1 MVAPV
6 RIVGVVFTV
15 VTIVVGELSPIVV
28 VIASPNWMF
37 TTVTGAAH
45 NFRLEIIGVPVSTP
59 VWVLCILI
67 ATIAVV
73 ICEFVAIFI
82 QIKVD
87 ALCKITLLR
96 SIVAIIRFL
105 LLRLRFLLF
114 LRF

>member
-28 VIASPNWMF
+28 IIASPNWMLA
-37 TTVTGAAH
+37 TVTSTAH
-45 NFRLEIIGVPVSTP
+45 NFRLEFIGVPVSTP
-59 VWVLCILI
+59 VWVLCVFI

-73 ICEFVAIFI
+73 ICKFVAIVI

-87 ALCKITLLR
+87 TLSKITLLR
-96 SIVAIIRFL
+96 SIFVVIRYL
-105 LLRLRFLLF
+105 LLRLRFLLL